1 MYLSQRLVWQRSFVK
16 NVFCFALCSLKDY
29 NFKYLPRDNRS
40 YLVSTHGRMGGFPG
54 GGRGRNLLVSCS
66 GIKVALTGRGILLLL
81 PDEEDRERGSSPPQ
95 SDLEPRSEESLS
107 LGKAQGRLSQD
118 RDGEGEWVGE
128 PGTGLLQRWRLS
140 MLRSLPGESR
150 GVPGSRTGI
159 RLNLGDD
166 GESLRL
172 SRAGGGEEET
182 VTVLS
187 IAPPAVSAW
196 GCWFGSE
203 ERSGR
208 PESLSGSLSFVR
220 WAVRPLAGL
229 GTGANSNLSP
239 SSGALS
245 DIPDGASSGIASLL
259 SCTGDCGT

>member
-1 MYLSQRLVWQRSFVK
+1 MTLR
-16 NVFCFALCSLKDY
+16 NVDHLFNTFTECK
-29 NFKYLPRDNRS
+29 S
-40 YLVSTHGRMGGFPG
+40 YLLSTHGRMGGFPG

-81 PDEEDRERGSSPPQ
+81 PDEEDRERGSSPTH

-140 MLRSLPGESR
+140 MWRSLLGESR
-150 GVPGSRTGI
+150 RAVASRTGI
-159 RLNLGDD
+159 RLSLGDE

-187 IAPPAVSAW
+187 IGPPAVSAW

-203 ERSGR
+203 ERSGK
-208 PESLSGSLSFVR
+208 PESLSGSRSFVR
-220 WAVRPLAGL
+220 WAVGPLARL
-229 GTGANSNLSP
+229 GTGANSNIPP
-239 SSGALS
+239 SFKISSWSLP
-245 DIPDGASSGIASLL
+245 DLLDGASSGIASLL
-259 SCTGDCGT
+259 SCTGDCGTQLGDWEEVNDC